1 MIPRTL
7 TEWTTDVV
15 VDMLTKS
22 LFETDHYDNKQE
34 LPHPQDHAAKERL
47 RRTCCA
53 FANSDGGFIVF
64 GISDDRTLPAEDR
77 LVGLEKTQDFPQQF
91 GNYPRKCVP
100 SIEWNFLNPPL
111 SLPSSKVLHVVEIP
125 KSWKAPHA
133 TGDHDRGW
141 RFTKRTNQGN
151 EGMTIEEVRSG
162 FLGLYEKRLKLQL
175 LHAELAVLKQ
185 NAQSAY
191 ITGAEIEDQYSLVSL
206 DVHVIESIL
215 ADTYSI
221 TASDSELLQ
230 ALAQIRQVTR
240 VANNKIQLFFSIV
253 GVPMTHKKAL
263 VREHNMFMEPK
274 CAELASL
281 CDIATTRLEIL
292 LRT

>member
-7 TEWTTDVV
+7 TDWSTNVV
-15 VDMLTKS
+15 VDMLTRS
-22 LFETDHYDNKQE
+22 LFETDHYDNKQK
-34 LPHPQDHAAKERL
+34 LPDPRNHAAKDRL

-64 GISDDRTLPAEDR
+64 GISDDRALPAEDR
-77 LVGLEKTQDFPQQF
+77 LVGLDKTQDFPQQF

-133 TGDHDRGW
+133 TGGHDGAW
-141 RFTKRTNQGN
+141 WFTKRTNQGN
-151 EGMTIEEVRSG
+151 EGMTIEEIRSA

-175 LHAELAVLKQ
+175 LHAELAALKE

-191 ITGAEIEDQYSLVSL
+191 MTGEEIEERYSLVSF

-230 ALAQIRQVTR
+230 ALAQIRQLTR

-253 GVPMTHKKAL
+253 LVPMTNKKTL
-263 VREHNMFMEPK
+263 VREHNVFMEPT
-274 CAELASL
+274 CAELVSL
-281 CDIATTRLEIL
+281 CEIATTRLEIL
-292 LRT
+292 LGK

>member
-7 TEWTTDVV
+7 TDWSPNVV
-15 VDMLTKS
+15 VTMLTRG
-22 LFETDHYDNKQE
+22 LFETDRYDNKVM
-34 LPHPQDHAAKERL
+34 LPHRQDDVATKRL

-64 GISDDRTLPAEDR
+64 GISDDRKLAAEDR
-77 LVGLEKTQDFPQQF
+77 LVGLDANQDFPQEF
-91 GNYPRKCVP
+91 GNYPRNCFP

-111 SLPSSKVLHVVEIP
+111 SLDSGKVLHVVEIP

-133 TGDHDRGW
+133 TGDRDQGW

-175 LHAELAVLKQ
+175 LHAELAALKQ
-185 NAQSAY
+185 NAKSAY
-191 ITGAEIEDQYSLVSL
+191 ITGEDIEDQYSLVSF

-240 VANNKIQLFFSIV
+240 LANNKIHMFFSV
-253 GVPMTHKKAL
+253 VVLPMTQKNRL
-263 VREHNMFMEPK
+263 VREHNVFMEQK
-274 CAELASL
+274 GAELASL

-292 LRT
+292 LGT